1 MVSHD
6 CCTSTTSSTCT
17 STNISIDSADYYIYY
32 DTSATASTAT
42 STCTTTVTCDRCIWE
57 HESLQQFEISDHDIA
72 PWSTGLKETKEE
84 KAARIKKK
92 KVKQQAEE
100 KAVKL
105 LESLIGDEIEVY
117 KKTGRIFVKGKK
129 GTYIVRKGKFVQKIE
144 NDKIIDLCV
153 HIKSSYKCP
162 KTDNVIALKMLLEN
176 DEDHVLKLANR
187 MGSESLPEELP
198 LAACM

>member
-1 MVSHD
+1 MVSYD
-6 CCTSTTSSTCT
+6 CCTSATSSTYATTYYIYDYDDATTTTSSYTG
-17 STNISIDSADYYIYY
+17 NG
-32 DTSATASTAT
+32 TASVITTSDWYAT
-42 STCTTTVTCDRCIWE
+42 DYCY
-57 HESLQQFEISDHDIA
+57 HYQA
-72 PWSTGLKETKEE
+72 PAETKEE
-84 KAARIKKK
+84 KAERLKKEAEERA
-92 KVKQQAEE
+92 KQQAKDKARQKAEE

-129 GTYIVRKGKFVQKIE
+129 GTYIVRKGRFVQKIE
-144 NDKIIDLCV
+144 DDKIIDLCV

-187 MGSESLPEELP
+187 IGSESLPDQLP

>member
-1 MVSHD
+1 MVSYD
-6 CCTSTTSSTCT
+6 CCTSTTSSTCAT
-17 STNISIDSADYYIYY
+17 TYYIYDY
-32 DTSATASTAT
+32 DTATTAPTTSSCTDNGTASTIT
-42 STCTTTVTCDRCIWE
+42 INDLYTTDYYHYQTPT
-57 HESLQQFEISDHDIA
+57 
-72 PWSTGLKETKEE
+72 ETKEE
-84 KAARIKKK
+84 RAERLRKEAEERAKQLAKNKA
-92 KVKQQAEE
+92 KQKAEE

-129 GTYIVRKGKFVQKIE
+129 GTYIVRKGRFVQKIE
-144 NDKIIDLCV
+144 DDKIIDLCV
-153 HIKSSYKCP
+153 HIKNSYKCP

-187 MGSESLPEELP
+187 IGSESLPEELP